1 MARRL
6 NTLKYIYQINTTWY
20 AYLAISMY
28 RFLTPLECWNA
39 GMPGM
44 AYQVIKSNAA
54 DWPSYVNK
62 IQKIYTSSIN
72 TWIYLQ
78 WMYVM

>member
-1 MARRL
+1 MP
-6 NTLKYIYQINTTWY
+6 TLY
-20 AYLAISMY
+20 AISMY
-28 RFLTPLECWNA
+28 RFLTPLNAWN
-39 GMPGM
+39 GL
-44 AYQVIKSNAA
+44 YQVIKSNAA

-62 IQKIYTSSIN
+62 IQKIYISSIN